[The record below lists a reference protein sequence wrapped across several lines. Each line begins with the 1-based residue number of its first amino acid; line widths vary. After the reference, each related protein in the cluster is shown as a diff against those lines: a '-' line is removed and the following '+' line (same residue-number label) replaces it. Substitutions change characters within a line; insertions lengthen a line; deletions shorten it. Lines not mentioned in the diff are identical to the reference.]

1 MVELPLEYLNFFDS
15 LEKFHVRYLLI
26 GGYSINLYGF
36 DRVTKDLD
44 ILIEISNENKN
55 RFLEAVEDYGFNT
68 KSLQKEFENKGFDG
82 FLHEQNV
89 VLQVHPGPIEI
100 IGSIS
105 GGIDFNKA
113 YDKKNQLNVVGHHIK
128 VISPED
134 LLKNKQSILREKD
147 LPDIEFLLKL
157 ISKKTNRGKGMGM

>member
-1 MVELPLEYLNFFDS
+1 MAELPSEYLNFFDS
-15 LEKFHVRYLLI
+15 LEKLQVRYLLL
-26 GGYSINLYGF
+26 GGHSINLYGF

-44 ILIEISNENKN
+44 ILIDISNENKN
-55 RFLEAVEDYGFNT
+55 RFLKAVEDYGFDT
-68 KSLQKEFENKGFDG
+68 KQLQKEFESKGFEG
-82 FLHEQNV
+82 FLHSQNI

-113 YDKKNQLNVVGHHIK
+113 YDKKNQLNVAGRNIK

-134 LLKNKQSILREKD
+134 LLKNKQSMKREID
-147 LPDIEFLLKL
+147 QSDIEFLLKL